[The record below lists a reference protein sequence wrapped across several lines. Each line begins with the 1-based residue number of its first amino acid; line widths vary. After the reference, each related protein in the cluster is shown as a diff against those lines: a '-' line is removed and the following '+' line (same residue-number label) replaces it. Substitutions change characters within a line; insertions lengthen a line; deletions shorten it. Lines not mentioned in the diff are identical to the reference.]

1 MVASKVCTLNVS
13 TLNKKI
19 ALSSYEREREEKT
32 TKYAQQKMPLTMT
45 MKARRRRIR
54 DDAFFFEAS
63 LKQRRKRRTM
73 KIARNSPFSFF
84 ARLAFSFFLCAGGG
98 SFLQTSVEA
107 VVEVETGVTS
117 DGIFGWS
124 ASVGVLF
131 DDFMCDVINPLLAP
145 NERFSE
151 CGGTFAVNP
160 NGIGYAEE
168 GQFVPGTR
176 TVETERRAESTKSGF
191 VFEEVSLIEG
201 EQVST
206 PVYTANNADD
216 DSNTNDND
224 EVPPPAGGADVDP
237 QSSDEKER
245 AEEEEEKARI
255 EAELKAKAEAELKA
269 ELKAEAKAKAEAEAA
284 RVKAKEEEERF
295 DDDDDDQSYSSDQ
308 TFEEEEAPA
317 RGEKEQD
324 EPEEK
329 EDKVS
334 SNENDGEPLEII
346 WQTL

>member
-1 MVASKVCTLNVS
+1 
-13 TLNKKI
+13 
-19 ALSSYEREREEKT
+19 
-32 TKYAQQKMPLTMT
+32 
-45 MKARRRRIR
+45 
-54 DDAFFFEAS
+54 
-63 LKQRRKRRTM
+63 M
-73 KIARNSPFSFF
+73 KIARNSPQSVF
-84 ARLAFSFFLCAGGG
+84 ARLAFFLCFC
-98 SFLQTSVEA
+98 SFLQTTFVEA

-124 ASVGVLF
+124 ASVGLLF

-176 TVETERRAESTKSGF
+176 TVETERRAETTKSGF

-224 EVPPPAGGADVDP
+224 EVPPPAGDADVDP
-237 QSSDEKER
+237 QSSNEKER

-255 EAELKAKAEAELKA
+255 EADLKAKAEAELKA
-269 ELKAEAKAKAEAEAA
+269 ELKAELRAELKAELKAEAKAKAEAEAEAA

-295 DDDDDDQSYSSDQ
+295 DDDDDQSYSSDQ
-308 TFEEEEAPA
+308 TFEEEEEEAPA
-317 RGEKEQD
+317 RGGKEQD
-324 EPEEK
+324 EQPEK

-334 SNENDGEPLEII
+334 SNENNEPLEII
-346 WQTL
+346 WQAL

>member
-1 MVASKVCTLNVS
+1 M
-13 TLNKKI
+13 
-19 ALSSYEREREEKT
+19 
-32 TKYAQQKMPLTMT
+32 
-45 MKARRRRIR
+45 MKEQRRRVCDI
-54 DDAFFFEAS
+54 
-63 LKQRRKRRTM
+63 
-73 KIARNSPFSFF
+73 PF
-84 ARLAFSFFLCAGGG
+84 ALVAFFLCAGG
-98 SFLQTSVEA
+98 SFLQTAKA

-124 ASVGVLF
+124 ADVGVLF

-145 NERFSE
+145 NERFTE

-176 TVETERRAESTKSGF
+176 TVETERRAETTKSGF

-206 PVYTANNADD
+206 PVYTANNADE

-224 EVPPPAGGADVDP
+224 EVPPAAGGADVDP

-255 EAELKAKAEAELKA
+255 EADFKTKAEAELKAEMKAELKAELRA
-269 ELKAEAKAKAEAEAA
+269 ELKAEAKAKAEAEAEAA
-284 RVKAKEEEERF
+284 RVKAEEERLGGKKL
-295 DDDDDDQSYSSDQ
+295 SCGARLY
-308 TFEEEEAPA
+308 TFE
-317 RGEKEQD
+317 
-324 EPEEK
+324 
-329 EDKVS
+329 
-334 SNENDGEPLEII
+334 
-346 WQTL
+346 

>member
-1 MVASKVCTLNVS
+1 
-13 TLNKKI
+13 
-19 ALSSYEREREEKT
+19 
-32 TKYAQQKMPLTMT
+32 
-45 MKARRRRIR
+45 MKQRRRLR
-54 DDAFFFEAS
+54 DAFFV
-63 LKQRRKRRTM
+63 
-73 KIARNSPFSFF
+73 
-84 ARLAFSFFLCAGGG
+84 ARLAFFLCFGG
-98 SFLQTSVEA
+98 SFLQTTFVEA
-107 VVEVETGVTS
+107 VVEVETGMTS

-145 NERFSE
+145 NERFTE

-176 TVETERRAESTKSGF
+176 TVETERRAETTKSGF

-224 EVPPPAGGADVDP
+224 EIPPPAGGANVDP

-255 EAELKAKAEAELKA
+255 EADLKAKAEAELKA
-269 ELKAEAKAKAEAEAA
+269 ELKAELRAELKAEAKAKAEAEAKAKAEAEAEAA

-295 DDDDDDQSYSSDQ
+295 DDDDDDDDDQSYSSDQ
-308 TFEEEEAPA
+308 TFEEEEEEAPQ
-317 RGEKEQD
+317 RGGKEQD

-334 SNENDGEPLEII
+334 SNEDTDEPLEII
-346 WQTL
+346 WQAL

>member
-1 MVASKVCTLNVS
+1 
-13 TLNKKI
+13 
-19 ALSSYEREREEKT
+19 
-32 TKYAQQKMPLTMT
+32 
-45 MKARRRRIR
+45 
-54 DDAFFFEAS
+54 
-63 LKQRRKRRTM
+63 M

-84 ARLAFSFFLCAGGG
+84 ALVAFFLCFGG
-98 SFLQTSVEA
+98 SFLQTTFVEA
-107 VVEVETGVTS
+107 VVELETGVTS

-168 GQFVPGTR
+168 GQFVPGMR
-176 TVETERRAESTKSGF
+176 TVETERRAETTKSGF

-201 EQVST
+201 EQVSS
-206 PVYTANNADD
+206 PASYTANNADD

-224 EVPPPAGGADVDP
+224 ELPPPAGGADVDP

-255 EAELKAKAEAELKA
+255 EAELKAKAEACL
-269 ELKAEAKAKAEAEAA
+269 LYTSPSP
-284 RVKAKEEEERF
+284 R
-295 DDDDDDQSYSSDQ
+295 D
-308 TFEEEEAPA
+308 
-317 RGEKEQD
+317 
-324 EPEEK
+324 
-329 EDKVS
+329 
-334 SNENDGEPLEII
+334 
-346 WQTL
+346 

>member
-1 MVASKVCTLNVS
+1 
-13 TLNKKI
+13 
-19 ALSSYEREREEKT
+19 
-32 TKYAQQKMPLTMT
+32 
-45 MKARRRRIR
+45 
-54 DDAFFFEAS
+54 
-63 LKQRRKRRTM
+63 M
-73 KIARNSPFSFF
+73 KIARNSLFSFF
-84 ARLAFSFFLCAGGG
+84 ARLAFLCAGG
-98 SFLQTSVEA
+98 SFLQTVKA

-117 DGIFGWS
+117 DGIIFGWS

-145 NERFSE
+145 NERFTE

-176 TVETERRAESTKSGF
+176 TVETERRAETTKSGF

-224 EVPPPAGGADVDP
+224 ELPPPAGGADVDP

-269 ELKAEAKAKAEAEAA
+269 KAEAELKAKAEAELKAKAEAELKAELKAELRAELRAELKAEAKAKAEVEAEAA

-295 DDDDDDQSYSSDQ
+295 DDDDDDDDQSYSSDQ
-308 TFEEEEAPA
+308 TFEEEEAPT
-317 RGEKEQD
+317 RGGKEQD

-346 WQTL
+346 WQAL

>member
-1 MVASKVCTLNVS
+1 
-13 TLNKKI
+13 
-19 ALSSYEREREEKT
+19 
-32 TKYAQQKMPLTMT
+32 MPTMM
-45 MKARRRRIR
+45 MKEQRRRIC
-54 DDAFFFEAS
+54 DAFA
-63 LKQRRKRRTM
+63 LV
-73 KIARNSPFSFF
+73 A
-84 ARLAFSFFLCAGGG
+84 FFLCAGG
-98 SFLQTSVEA
+98 SFLQTAKA

-124 ASVGVLF
+124 ASVGILF

-145 NERFSE
+145 NERFTE

-176 TVETERRAESTKSGF
+176 TVETERRAETTKSGF

-224 EVPPPAGGADVDP
+224 EIPPRAGGANVDP

-269 ELKAEAKAKAEAEAA
+269 ELRAELKAELKAEAKDKAEDEAEAA

-295 DDDDDDQSYSSDQ
+295 DDDDDQSYSSDQ
-308 TFEEEEAPA
+308 TFEEEEEEAPQ
-317 RGEKEQD
+317 RGGKEQD

-334 SNENDGEPLEII
+334 SNEDTDEPLEII
-346 WQTL
+346 WQAL

>member
-1 MVASKVCTLNVS
+1 M
-13 TLNKKI
+13 
-19 ALSSYEREREEKT
+19 
-32 TKYAQQKMPLTMT
+32 M
-45 MKARRRRIR
+45 MKEQRRRIC
-54 DDAFFFEAS
+54 DAFA
-63 LKQRRKRRTM
+63 LV
-73 KIARNSPFSFF
+73 
-84 ARLAFSFFLCAGGG
+84 AFLLCAGG
-98 SFLQTSVEA
+98 SFLQTAKA

-124 ASVGVLF
+124 ASVGVLL

-145 NERFSE
+145 NERFTE

-176 TVETERRAESTKSGF
+176 TVETERRAETTKSGF

-224 EVPPPAGGADVDP
+224 EVPPAAGGADVDP

-269 ELKAEAKAKAEAEAA
+269 ELRAELRAELKAEAKDKAEDEAEAA

-308 TFEEEEAPA
+308 TFEEEEEEAPQ
-317 RGEKEQD
+317 RGGKEQD

-334 SNENDGEPLEII
+334 SNEDTDEPLEII
-346 WQTL
+346 WQAL

>member
-1 MVASKVCTLNVS
+1 M
-13 TLNKKI
+13 
-19 ALSSYEREREEKT
+19 
-32 TKYAQQKMPLTMT
+32 
-45 MKARRRRIR
+45 MKEQRRRVCDI
-54 DDAFFFEAS
+54 
-63 LKQRRKRRTM
+63 
-73 KIARNSPFSFF
+73 PF
-84 ARLAFSFFLCAGGG
+84 ALVAFFLCAGG
-98 SFLQTSVEA
+98 SFLQTAKA

-124 ASVGVLF
+124 ASVGILF
-131 DDFMCDVINPLLAP
+131 DDFMCDVINPLFAP
-145 NERFSE
+145 NERFTE

-176 TVETERRAESTKSGF
+176 TVETERRAETTKSGF

-224 EVPPPAGGADVDP
+224 EIPPQAGGANVDP

-255 EAELKAKAEAELKA
+255 EAELKARAEAELKA
-269 ELKAEAKAKAEAEAA
+269 KAEAEAKAKAEAEAEAA
-284 RVKAKEEEERF
+284 RVKAEEERLGGKKL
-295 DDDDDDQSYSSDQ
+295 SCGARLY
-308 TFEEEEAPA
+308 TF
-317 RGEKEQD
+317 
-324 EPEEK
+324 
-329 EDKVS
+329 
-334 SNENDGEPLEII
+334 
-346 WQTL
+346 

>member
-1 MVASKVCTLNVS
+1 
-13 TLNKKI
+13 
-19 ALSSYEREREEKT
+19 
-32 TKYAQQKMPLTMT
+32 MPTMM
-45 MKARRRRIR
+45 MKEQRRRIC
-54 DDAFFFEAS
+54 DAFA
-63 LKQRRKRRTM
+63 LVT
-73 KIARNSPFSFF
+73 
-84 ARLAFSFFLCAGGG
+84 FFLCAGG
-98 SFLQTSVEA
+98 SFLQTAKA

-145 NERFSE
+145 NERFTE

-176 TVETERRAESTKSGF
+176 TVETERRAETTKSGF

-206 PVYTANNADD
+206 PVYTANNADE

-224 EVPPPAGGADVDP
+224 EVPPAAGGADVDP

-255 EAELKAKAEAELKA
+255 EADLKAKAEAELRA
-269 ELKAEAKAKAEAEAA
+269 ELKAEAKAKAEAEAEAA
-284 RVKAKEEEERF
+284 RVKAEEERLGGKIL
-295 DDDDDDQSYSSDQ
+295 SCGARLY
-308 TFEEEEAPA
+308 TF
-317 RGEKEQD
+317 
-324 EPEEK
+324 
-329 EDKVS
+329 
-334 SNENDGEPLEII
+334 
-346 WQTL
+346 

>member
-1 MVASKVCTLNVS
+1 MPTMMMMK
-13 TLNKKI
+13 
-19 ALSSYEREREEKT
+19 EQRERC
-32 TKYAQQKMPLTMT
+32 
-45 MKARRRRIR
+45 
-54 DDAFFFEAS
+54 DVFFNES
-63 LKQRRKRRTM
+63 LRRRKRRTNTTRI
-73 KIARNSPFSFF
+73 KIARNSPLSFF
-84 ARLAFSFFLCAGGG
+84 ALVAFFLCFGG
-98 SFLQTSVEA
+98 SFLQTTFVEA

-176 TVETERRAESTKSGF
+176 TVETERRAETTKSGF

-224 EVPPPAGGADVDP
+224 EVPPPAGDADVDP
-237 QSSDEKER
+237 QSSNEKER

-255 EAELKAKAEAELKA
+255 EADLKAKAEAELKA
-269 ELKAEAKAKAEAEAA
+269 ELKAELRAELKAELKAEAKAKAEAEAEAA

-295 DDDDDDQSYSSDQ
+295 DDDDDQSYSSDQ
-308 TFEEEEAPA
+308 TFEEEEEEAPA
-317 RGEKEQD
+317 RGGKEQD
-324 EPEEK
+324 EQPEK

-334 SNENDGEPLEII
+334 SNENNEPLEII
-346 WQTL
+346 WQAL

>member
-1 MVASKVCTLNVS
+1 M
-13 TLNKKI
+13 
-19 ALSSYEREREEKT
+19 
-32 TKYAQQKMPLTMT
+32 
-45 MKARRRRIR
+45 MKEQRRRIC
-54 DDAFFFEAS
+54 DAFA
-63 LKQRRKRRTM
+63 LV
-73 KIARNSPFSFF
+73 A
-84 ARLAFSFFLCAGGG
+84 FFLCAGG
-98 SFLQTSVEA
+98 SFLQTAKA

-117 DGIFGWS
+117 DGVFGWS

-145 NERFSE
+145 NERFTE

-176 TVETERRAESTKSGF
+176 TVETERRAETTKSGF

-216 DSNTNDND
+216 DSNTDDND
-224 EVPPPAGGADVDP
+224 DLTPAGGADVDP

-255 EAELKAKAEAELKA
+255 EAEL
-269 ELKAEAKAKAEAEAA
+269 
-284 RVKAKEEEERF
+284 
-295 DDDDDDQSYSSDQ
+295 
-308 TFEEEEAPA
+308 
-317 RGEKEQD
+317 
-324 EPEEK
+324 
-329 EDKVS
+329 
-334 SNENDGEPLEII
+334 
-346 WQTL
+346 

>member
-1 MVASKVCTLNVS
+1 
-13 TLNKKI
+13 
-19 ALSSYEREREEKT
+19 
-32 TKYAQQKMPLTMT
+32 
-45 MKARRRRIR
+45 
-54 DDAFFFEAS
+54 
-63 LKQRRKRRTM
+63 M
-73 KIARNSPFSFF
+73 KIARNSLFSFF
-84 ARLAFSFFLCAGGG
+84 ARLAFLCAGG
-98 SFLQTSVEA
+98 SFLQTVKA

-117 DGIFGWS
+117 DGIIFGWS

-145 NERFSE
+145 NERFTE

-168 GQFVPGTR
+168 GQFVLGTR
-176 TVETERRAESTKSGF
+176 TVETERRAETTKSGF

-224 EVPPPAGGADVDP
+224 ELPPPAGGADVDP

-269 ELKAEAKAKAEAEAA
+269 ELRAELRAELKAEAKAKAEVEAEAA

-295 DDDDDDQSYSSDQ
+295 DDDDDDDDQSYSSDQ
-308 TFEEEEAPA
+308 TFEEEEEAPQR
-317 RGEKEQD
+317 RGKEQE

-329 EDKVS
+329 KDKVS
-334 SNENDGEPLEII
+334 SNEDTDEPLEII
-346 WQTL
+346 WQAL

>member
-1 MVASKVCTLNVS
+1 M
-13 TLNKKI
+13 
-19 ALSSYEREREEKT
+19 
-32 TKYAQQKMPLTMT
+32 
-45 MKARRRRIR
+45 MKEQRRRIC
-54 DDAFFFEAS
+54 DAFA
-63 LKQRRKRRTM
+63 LV
-73 KIARNSPFSFF
+73 
-84 ARLAFSFFLCAGGG
+84 AFLLCAGG
-98 SFLQTSVEA
+98 SFLQTAKA

-145 NERFSE
+145 NERFTE

-176 TVETERRAESTKSGF
+176 TVETERRAETTKSGF

-224 EVPPPAGGADVDP
+224 EIPPPAGGANVDP

-255 EAELKAKAEAELKA
+255 EADLKAKAEAELRA
-269 ELKAEAKAKAEAEAA
+269 ELKAEAKAKAEAEAEAA
-284 RVKAKEEEERF
+284 RVKAEEERLGGKKL
-295 DDDDDDQSYSSDQ
+295 SCGARLY
-308 TFEEEEAPA
+308 TFE
-317 RGEKEQD
+317 
-324 EPEEK
+324 
-329 EDKVS
+329 
-334 SNENDGEPLEII
+334 
-346 WQTL
+346 

>member
-1 MVASKVCTLNVS
+1 M
-13 TLNKKI
+13 
-19 ALSSYEREREEKT
+19 
-32 TKYAQQKMPLTMT
+32 
-45 MKARRRRIR
+45 MKEQRRRIC
-54 DDAFFFEAS
+54 DAFA
-63 LKQRRKRRTM
+63 LV
-73 KIARNSPFSFF
+73 
-84 ARLAFSFFLCAGGG
+84 AFLLCAGG
-98 SFLQTSVEA
+98 SFLQTAKA

-131 DDFMCDVINPLLAP
+131 DDFTCDVINPLLAP
-145 NERFSE
+145 NERFTE

-176 TVETERRAESTKSGF
+176 TVETERRAETTKSGF

-224 EVPPPAGGADVDP
+224 EIPPPAGGANVDP

-255 EAELKAKAEAELKA
+255 EADLKAKAEAELRA
-269 ELKAEAKAKAEAEAA
+269 ELKAEAKAKAEAEAEAA

-295 DDDDDDQSYSSDQ
+295 DDDDDDDQSYSSDQ
-308 TFEEEEAPA
+308 TFEEEEEEAPQ
-317 RGEKEQD
+317 RGGKEQD

-334 SNENDGEPLEII
+334 SNEDTDEPLEII
-346 WQTL
+346 WQAL

>member
-1 MVASKVCTLNVS
+1 M
-13 TLNKKI
+13 
-19 ALSSYEREREEKT
+19 
-32 TKYAQQKMPLTMT
+32 
-45 MKARRRRIR
+45 MKQRRRLR
-54 DDAFFFEAS
+54 DAFFV
-63 LKQRRKRRTM
+63 
-73 KIARNSPFSFF
+73 
-84 ARLAFSFFLCAGGG
+84 ARLAFFLCAGG
-98 SFLQTSVEA
+98 SFLQTAKA

-145 NERFSE
+145 NERFTE

-176 TVETERRAESTKSGF
+176 TVETERRAETTKSGF

-224 EVPPPAGGADVDP
+224 EIPPPAGGANVDP

-255 EAELKAKAEAELKA
+255 EADLKAKAEAELRA
-269 ELKAEAKAKAEAEAA
+269 ELKAEAKAKAEAEAEAA

-295 DDDDDDQSYSSDQ
+295 DDDDDDDDDDQSYSSDQ
-308 TFEEEEAPA
+308 TFEEEEEEAPQ
-317 RGEKEQD
+317 RGGKEQD

-334 SNENDGEPLEII
+334 SNEDTDEPLEII
-346 WQTL
+346 WQAL

>member
-1 MVASKVCTLNVS
+1 M
-13 TLNKKI
+13 
-19 ALSSYEREREEKT
+19 
-32 TKYAQQKMPLTMT
+32 
-45 MKARRRRIR
+45 MKEQRRRVR
-54 DDAFFFEAS
+54 DAFA
-63 LKQRRKRRTM
+63 LV
-73 KIARNSPFSFF
+73 A
-84 ARLAFSFFLCAGGG
+84 FFLCAGG
-98 SFLQTSVEA
+98 SFLQAAKA

-145 NERFSE
+145 NERFTE

-176 TVETERRAESTKSGF
+176 TVETERRAETTKSGF

-224 EVPPPAGGADVDP
+224 EIPPPAGGANVDP
-237 QSSDEKER
+237 QSSDEQKMRQWKYVRKVRRGEN
-245 AEEEEEKARI
+245 
-255 EAELKAKAEAELKA
+255 
-269 ELKAEAKAKAEAEAA
+269 A
-284 RVKAKEEEERF
+284 RVG
-295 DDDDDDQSYSSDQ
+295 YSNS
-308 TFEEEEAPA
+308 
-317 RGEKEQD
+317 
-324 EPEEK
+324 
-329 EDKVS
+329 
-334 SNENDGEPLEII
+334 
-346 WQTL
+346 

>member
-1 MVASKVCTLNVS
+1 
-13 TLNKKI
+13 
-19 ALSSYEREREEKT
+19 
-32 TKYAQQKMPLTMT
+32 
-45 MKARRRRIR
+45 
-54 DDAFFFEAS
+54 
-63 LKQRRKRRTM
+63 M

-84 ARLAFSFFLCAGGG
+84 ALVAFFLCFGG
-98 SFLQTSVEA
+98 SYLQTTFVEA
-107 VVEVETGVTS
+107 VVEVETGVTL

-131 DDFMCDVINPLLAP
+131 DDFMCAVINPLLAP
-145 NERFSE
+145 NERFTE

-176 TVETERRAESTKSGF
+176 TVETERRAETTKSGF

-216 DSNTNDND
+216 DSNTDDND
-224 EVPPPAGGADVDP
+224 DLTPAGGADVDP

-269 ELKAEAKAKAEAEAA
+269 ELRAELRAELKAEAKAKAEDEAEAA

-295 DDDDDDQSYSSDQ
+295 DDDDDQSYSSDQ
-308 TFEEEEAPA
+308 TFEEEEEAPQR
-317 RGEKEQD
+317 RGKEQE

-329 EDKVS
+329 KDKVS
-334 SNENDGEPLEII
+334 SNEDTDEPLEII
-346 WQTL
+346 WQAL

>member
-1 MVASKVCTLNVS
+1 
-13 TLNKKI
+13 
-19 ALSSYEREREEKT
+19 
-32 TKYAQQKMPLTMT
+32 
-45 MKARRRRIR
+45 MKQRRRLR
-54 DDAFFFEAS
+54 DAFFV
-63 LKQRRKRRTM
+63 
-73 KIARNSPFSFF
+73 
-84 ARLAFSFFLCAGGG
+84 ARLAFFLCFGG
-98 SFLQTSVEA
+98 SFLRTTFVEA

-145 NERFSE
+145 NERFTE

-176 TVETERRAESTKSGF
+176 TVETERRAETTKSGF

-224 EVPPPAGGADVDP
+224 EIPPPAGGANVDP

-269 ELKAEAKAKAEAEAA
+269 ELRAELRAELKAEAKDKAEDEAEAA

-295 DDDDDDQSYSSDQ
+295 DDDDDQSYSSDQ
-308 TFEEEEAPA
+308 TFEEEEEAPQ
-317 RGEKEQD
+317 RGGKEQE

-334 SNENDGEPLEII
+334 SNEDTDEPLEII
-346 WQTL
+346 WQAL

>member
-1 MVASKVCTLNVS
+1 M
-13 TLNKKI
+13 
-19 ALSSYEREREEKT
+19 
-32 TKYAQQKMPLTMT
+32 
-45 MKARRRRIR
+45 MKEQRRRMC
-54 DDAFFFEAS
+54 DAFA
-63 LKQRRKRRTM
+63 LV
-73 KIARNSPFSFF
+73 A
-84 ARLAFSFFLCAGGG
+84 FFLCAGG
-98 SFLQTSVEA
+98 SFLQTAKA

-124 ASVGVLF
+124 ASVGILF

-145 NERFSE
+145 NERFTE

-160 NGIGYAEE
+160 NGIGYADE

-176 TVETERRAESTKSGF
+176 TVETERRAETTKSGF

-206 PVYTANNADD
+206 PVYTANNADE

-224 EVPPPAGGADVDP
+224 EVPPAAGGADVDP

-269 ELKAEAKAKAEAEAA
+269 EMKAELKAELRAELKAEAKAKAEAEAEAA

-295 DDDDDDQSYSSDQ
+295 DDDDDDDDDQSYSSDQ
-308 TFEEEEAPA
+308 TFEEEEEEAPQ
-317 RGEKEQD
+317 RGGKEQD

-334 SNENDGEPLEII
+334 SNEDTDEPLEII
-346 WQTL
+346 WQAL

>member
-1 MVASKVCTLNVS
+1 MC
-13 TLNKKI
+13 
-19 ALSSYEREREEKT
+19 
-32 TKYAQQKMPLTMT
+32 
-45 MKARRRRIR
+45 
-54 DDAFFFEAS
+54 DAFA
-63 LKQRRKRRTM
+63 LV
-73 KIARNSPFSFF
+73 A
-84 ARLAFSFFLCAGGG
+84 FFLCAGG
-98 SFLQTSVEA
+98 SFLQTAKA

-145 NERFSE
+145 NERFTE

-176 TVETERRAESTKSGF
+176 TVETERRAETTKSGF

-206 PVYTANNADD
+206 PVYTANNADE

-224 EVPPPAGGADVDP
+224 EVPPAAGGADVDP

-255 EAELKAKAEAELKA
+255 EADLKAKAEAELRA
-269 ELKAEAKAKAEAEAA
+269 ELKAEAKAKAEAEAEAA

-295 DDDDDDQSYSSDQ
+295 DDDFDDFDDDDDQSYSSDQ
-308 TFEEEEAPA
+308 TFEEEEEEAPQ
-317 RGEKEQD
+317 RGGKEQD

-334 SNENDGEPLEII
+334 SNKDTDEPLEII
-346 WQTL
+346 WQAL

>member
-1 MVASKVCTLNVS
+1 
-13 TLNKKI
+13 
-19 ALSSYEREREEKT
+19 
-32 TKYAQQKMPLTMT
+32 
-45 MKARRRRIR
+45 
-54 DDAFFFEAS
+54 
-63 LKQRRKRRTM
+63 M

-84 ARLAFSFFLCAGGG
+84 ALVAFFLCFGG
-98 SFLQTSVEA
+98 SYLQTTFVEA

-145 NERFSE
+145 NERFTE

-176 TVETERRAESTKSGF
+176 TVETERRAETTKSGF

-224 EVPPPAGGADVDP
+224 KIPPPAGGANVDP

-269 ELKAEAKAKAEAEAA
+269 ELRAELRAELKAEAKDKAEDEAEAA

-295 DDDDDDQSYSSDQ
+295 DDDDDDDDDDDQSYSSDQ
-308 TFEEEEAPA
+308 TFEEEEEEAPQ
-317 RGEKEQD
+317 RGGKEQD

-334 SNENDGEPLEII
+334 SNEDTDEPLEII
-346 WQTL
+346 WQAL

>member
-1 MVASKVCTLNVS
+1 
-13 TLNKKI
+13 
-19 ALSSYEREREEKT
+19 
-32 TKYAQQKMPLTMT
+32 
-45 MKARRRRIR
+45 MKQRRRLR
-54 DDAFFFEAS
+54 DAFFV
-63 LKQRRKRRTM
+63 
-73 KIARNSPFSFF
+73 
-84 ARLAFSFFLCAGGG
+84 ARLAFFLCAGG
-98 SFLQTSVEA
+98 SFLQTAKA

-145 NERFSE
+145 NERFTE

-176 TVETERRAESTKSGF
+176 TVETERRAETTKSGF

-224 EVPPPAGGADVDP
+224 EIPPPAGGANVDP

-255 EAELKAKAEAELKA
+255 EADLKAKAEAELRA
-269 ELKAEAKAKAEAEAA
+269 ELKAEAKAKAEAEAEAA

-295 DDDDDDQSYSSDQ
+295 DDDDDDDQSYSSDQ
-308 TFEEEEAPA
+308 TFEEEEEEAPQ
-317 RGEKEQD
+317 RGGKEQD

-334 SNENDGEPLEII
+334 SNEDTDEPLEII
-346 WQTL
+346 WQAL

>member
-1 MVASKVCTLNVS
+1 M
-13 TLNKKI
+13 
-19 ALSSYEREREEKT
+19 
-32 TKYAQQKMPLTMT
+32 
-45 MKARRRRIR
+45 MKEQRRRIC
-54 DDAFFFEAS
+54 DAFA
-63 LKQRRKRRTM
+63 LV
-73 KIARNSPFSFF
+73 
-84 ARLAFSFFLCAGGG
+84 AFLLCAGG
-98 SFLQTSVEA
+98 SFLQTAKA

-145 NERFSE
+145 NERFTE

-176 TVETERRAESTKSGF
+176 TVETERRAETTKSGF

-224 EVPPPAGGADVDP
+224 EIPPPAGGANVDP

-269 ELKAEAKAKAEAEAA
+269 EMKAELKAELRAELKAEAKAKAEAEAEAA

-308 TFEEEEAPA
+308 TFEEEEEEAPQ
-317 RGEKEQD
+317 RGGKEQD

-334 SNENDGEPLEII
+334 SNKDTDEFEII
-346 WQTL
+346 WQAL

>member
-1 MVASKVCTLNVS
+1 M
-13 TLNKKI
+13 
-19 ALSSYEREREEKT
+19 
-32 TKYAQQKMPLTMT
+32 
-45 MKARRRRIR
+45 MKEQRRRIC
-54 DDAFFFEAS
+54 DAFALVAFFF
-63 LKQRRKRRTM
+63 
-73 KIARNSPFSFF
+73 
-84 ARLAFSFFLCAGGG
+84 CAGG
-98 SFLQTSVEA
+98 SFLQTAKA

-145 NERFSE
+145 NERFTE

-176 TVETERRAESTKSGF
+176 TVETERRAETTKSGF

-206 PVYTANNADD
+206 PVYTANNADE

-224 EVPPPAGGADVDP
+224 EVPPAAGGADVDP

-269 ELKAEAKAKAEAEAA
+269 ELRAELRAELKAEAKDKAEDEAEAA

-295 DDDDDDQSYSSDQ
+295 DDDDDDDDDDDQSYSSDQ
-308 TFEEEEAPA
+308 TFEEEEEEAPQ
-317 RGEKEQD
+317 RGGKEQD

-334 SNENDGEPLEII
+334 SNEDTDEPLEII
-346 WQTL
+346 WQAL

>member
-1 MVASKVCTLNVS
+1 M
-13 TLNKKI
+13 
-19 ALSSYEREREEKT
+19 
-32 TKYAQQKMPLTMT
+32 M
-45 MKARRRRIR
+45 MKEQRRRIC
-54 DDAFFFEAS
+54 DAFA
-63 LKQRRKRRTM
+63 LVT
-73 KIARNSPFSFF
+73 
-84 ARLAFSFFLCAGGG
+84 FFLCAGG
-98 SFLQTSVEA
+98 SFLQTAKA

-145 NERFSE
+145 NERFTE

-176 TVETERRAESTKSGF
+176 TVETERRAETTKSGF

-224 EVPPPAGGADVDP
+224 KIPPPAGGANVDP

-269 ELKAEAKAKAEAEAA
+269 EMKAELKAELRAELKAEAKAKAEAEAEAA

-308 TFEEEEAPA
+308 TFEEEEEEAPQ
-317 RGEKEQD
+317 RGGKEQD

-334 SNENDGEPLEII
+334 SNEDTDEPLEII
-346 WQTL
+346 WQAL

>member
-1 MVASKVCTLNVS
+1 
-13 TLNKKI
+13 
-19 ALSSYEREREEKT
+19 
-32 TKYAQQKMPLTMT
+32 
-45 MKARRRRIR
+45 
-54 DDAFFFEAS
+54 
-63 LKQRRKRRTM
+63 M
-73 KIARNSPFSFF
+73 KIARNSLFSFF
-84 ARLAFSFFLCAGGG
+84 ARLAFLCAGG
-98 SFLQTSVEA
+98 SFLQTVKA

-117 DGIFGWS
+117 DGIIFGWS

-145 NERFSE
+145 NERFTE

-176 TVETERRAESTKSGF
+176 TVETERRAETTKSGF

-224 EVPPPAGGADVDP
+224 ELPPPAGGADVDP

-255 EAELKAKAEAELKA
+255 EAKLKAKAEAELKA
-269 ELKAEAKAKAEAEAA
+269 ELRAELKAEAKAKAEVEAEAA

-295 DDDDDDQSYSSDQ
+295 DDNDDQSYSSDQ
-308 TFEEEEAPA
+308 TFEEEEAPT
-317 RGEKEQD
+317 RGGKEQD

-346 WQTL
+346 WQAL

>member
-1 MVASKVCTLNVS
+1 M
-13 TLNKKI
+13 
-19 ALSSYEREREEKT
+19 
-32 TKYAQQKMPLTMT
+32 
-45 MKARRRRIR
+45 MKEQRRRIC
-54 DDAFFFEAS
+54 DAFA
-63 LKQRRKRRTM
+63 LV
-73 KIARNSPFSFF
+73 
-84 ARLAFSFFLCAGGG
+84 AFLLCAGG
-98 SFLQTSVEA
+98 SFLQTAKA

-145 NERFSE
+145 NERFTE

-176 TVETERRAESTKSGF
+176 TVETERRAETTKSGF

-224 EVPPPAGGADVDP
+224 EIPPPAGGANVDP

-255 EAELKAKAEAELKA
+255 EADLKAKAEAELRA
-269 ELKAEAKAKAEAEAA
+269 ELKAEAKAKAEAEAEAA

-295 DDDDDDQSYSSDQ
+295 DDDDDDDQSYSSDQ
-308 TFEEEEAPA
+308 TFEEEEEEAPQ
-317 RGEKEQD
+317 RGGKEQD

-334 SNENDGEPLEII
+334 SNEDTDEPLEII
-346 WQTL
+346 WQAL